1 MKFLATKNVLPVGT
15 IKDKQPDFN
24 IYLKDADN
32 NVIQEEYTKKDGTTG
47 IGWKKFGAIWH
58 KVEDGKIKSSS
69 IELDIKSLLKFDQEL
84 TKMSQVYED
93 YLIQQR
99 NPGYPTPTSQGI
111 DLNKTLKP
119 DPAFDNV
126 PEITPEMLDINPD
139 DIPY

>member
-1 MKFLATKNVLPVGT
+1 MKFLATKNT
-15 IKDKQPDFN
+15 QKNAENQPDFN
-24 IYLKDADN
+24 IYFKNEDGN
-32 NVIQEEYTKKDGTTG
+32 IIEEEYTKKDGTKGT
-47 IGWKKFGAIWH
+47 GWKKFGAIWH

-69 IELDIKSLLKFDQEL
+69 IEIDIKSLLKFDQEL